1 MNSTLSRVIKD
12 STVAAGPLQPAEIQ
26 RPPLPGLSP
35 FAPKQVGE
43 LESGSDVTAA
53 RALGLGAQAPAH
65 AAPGSTESPKDG
77 KVDLEEVR
85 KEAFQSGF
93 AEGERTGNE
102 NAMRQMQGA
111 IASFGQA
118 AHELTS
124 VKPRLRA
131 EAERELVALSLAI
144 ARRIIHRE
152 LHVDPTTVLAIV
164 RACLQEFDRVE
175 IQCLTVSPEDLEAVA
190 AYFRENPVPNLKLV
204 ADPSVSRGGAVFQTN
219 QGELDARIET
229 QLQEIEYGLADR

>member
-1 MNSTLSRVIKD
+1 MSRVIKD
-12 STVAAGPLQPAEIQ
+12 STVAAGPLQPAEVQ
-26 RPPLPGLSP
+26 RPPSHGLSA
-35 FAPKQVGE
+35 FAPKQVGK
-43 LESGSDVTAA
+43 LESGVDAAAA
-53 RALGLGAQAPAH
+53 RALGLGAQATAH
-65 AAPGSTESPKDG
+65 AAPGSSESPKDRA
-77 KVDLEEVR
+77 VDIEEVR

-93 AEGERTGNE
+93 AEGERVGTE
-102 NAMRQMQGA
+102 SAMRQMQGA

-175 IQCLTVSPEDLEAVA
+175 IQCLTVSPEDLEAVT
-190 AYFRENPVPNLKLV
+190 AYFSENPVPNLKLV
-204 ADPSVSRGGAVFQTN
+204 ADPSVSRRGAVFQTN

>member
-1 MNSTLSRVIKD
+1 M
-12 STVAAGPLQPAEIQ
+12 AAGPLQPAEVR
-26 RPPLPGLSP
+26 RPPSYGLSA
-35 FAPKQVGE
+35 FAPKQVGN
-43 LESGSDVTAA
+43 LESGVDAA
-53 RALGLGAQAPAH
+53 AVRALGLGAQGAAH
-65 AAPGSTESPKDG
+65 AAPGSSESAQDQ

-85 KEAFQSGF
+85 KEAFQAGF

-118 AHELTS
+118 AHELA
-124 VKPRLRA
+124 VLKPRLRA

-144 ARRIIHRE
+144 ARRVVHRE

-164 RACLQEFDRVE
+164 HACLQEFDRVE
-175 IQCLTVSPEDLEAVA
+175 IQRLTVSPEDLDAVA
-190 AYFRENPVPNLKLV
+190 AYFRDHPVANLKLV
-204 ADPSVSRGGAVFQTN
+204 ADSGVSRGGAIFRTN

>member
-1 MNSTLSRVIKD
+1 MRQD
-12 STVAAGPLQPAEIQ
+12 CPLQPAEIQ

-85 KEAFQSGF
+85 KEAFQAGF

>member
-1 MNSTLSRVIKD
+1 MSRVIKD
-12 STVAAGPLQPAEIQ
+12 SSIAAGPHQPAAIQ
-26 RPPLPGLSP
+26 GPPSQGLSA
-35 FAPKQVGE
+35 FAPRQVGE
-43 LESGSDVTAA
+43 PESGLGSAA
-53 RALGLGAQAPAH
+53 SRGLGAQGAAH
-65 AAPGSTESPKDG
+65 GAPGSTESPKDQ
-77 KVDLEEVR
+77 KVDLEGIR

-93 AEGERTGNE
+93 AEGERTGAE
-102 NAMRQMQGA
+102 NAMRQIQGA

-124 VKPRLRA
+124 LKPRLRA
-131 EAERELVALSLAI
+131 EAEREMVALSLAV
-144 ARRIIHRE
+144 ARRIVHRE

-164 RACLQEFDRVE
+164 RACLQDFDRVE

-190 AYFRENPVPNLKLV
+190 VYFRENPVPNLKLV
-204 ADPSVSRGGAVFQTN
+204 ADPSVSRGGALFQTN

>member
-1 MNSTLSRVIKD
+1 MD
-12 STVAAGPLQPAEIQ
+12 VA
-26 RPPLPGLSP
+26 
-35 FAPKQVGE
+35 
-43 LESGSDVTAA
+43 AA

-65 AAPGSTESPKDG
+65 AAPGSSESAQDQ

-85 KEAFQSGF
+85 KEAFQAGF

-118 AHELTS
+118 AHELA
-124 VKPRLRA
+124 VLKPRLRA

-144 ARRIIHRE
+144 ARRVVHRE

-164 RACLQEFDRVE
+164 HACLQEFDRVE
-175 IQCLTVSPEDLEAVA
+175 IQRLTVSPEDL
-190 AYFRENPVPNLKLV
+190 
-204 ADPSVSRGGAVFQTN
+204 DPHFQF
-219 QGELDARIET
+219 DV
-229 QLQEIEYGLADR
+229 

>member
-1 MNSTLSRVIKD
+1 M
-12 STVAAGPLQPAEIQ
+12 
-26 RPPLPGLSP
+26 
-35 FAPKQVGE
+35 
-43 LESGSDVTAA
+43 
-53 RALGLGAQAPAH
+53 GLGAQGAAH
-65 AAPGSTESPKDG
+65 AAPGPTESPKDG

-85 KEAFQSGF
+85 KEAFQAGF
-93 AEGERTGNE
+93 AEGERAGTE
-102 NAMRQMQGA
+102 SA

-190 AYFRENPVPNLKLV
+190 TYFRENPVPNLKLV

>member
-1 MNSTLSRVIKD
+1 MV
-12 STVAAGPLQPAEIQ
+12 Q
-26 RPPLPGLSP
+26 RAPSLGLSA
-35 FAPKQVGE
+35 FAPKQVGKP
-43 LESGSDVTAA
+43 ESGLDAA
-53 RALGLGAQAPAH
+53 ASRALGLGPQGAAH
-65 AAPGSTESPKDG
+65 GAPGTAESPKDQ

-93 AEGERTGNE
+93 AEGERAGAE

-124 VKPRLRA
+124 LKPRLRA
-131 EAERELVALSLAI
+131 EAEGEMVALSLAV
-144 ARRIIHRE
+144 ARRIVHRE

-190 AYFRENPVPNLKLV
+190 AHFRENPVPNLKLV

>member
-1 MNSTLSRVIKD
+1 MSRVIKD
-12 STVAAGPLQPAEIQ
+12 STVAAGPLQPAEVE
-26 RPPLPGLSP
+26 RPPSHGLSA
-35 FAPKQVGE
+35 FTPKQVGK
-43 LESGSDVTAA
+43 LESGLDNSAV
-53 RALGLGAQAPAH
+53 RALGLGAQAAAH
-65 AAPGSTESPKDG
+65 GDPGSTESPKG
-77 KVDLEEVR
+77 QKVDLEELR

-93 AEGERTGNE
+93 AEGERVGAE

-124 VKPRLRA
+124 LKPRLRV
-131 EAERELVALSLAI
+131 EAERELVALALAI

>member
-1 MNSTLSRVIKD
+1 MSRVIKD
-12 STVAAGPLQPAEIQ
+12 GTVAAGALQRAEVE
-26 RPPLPGLSP
+26 RPPSQGLSA
-35 FAPKQVGE
+35 FAPKQVGRI
-43 LESGSDVTAA
+43 ESVLDNSAV
-53 RALGLGAQAPAH
+53 RALGLGAQA
-65 AAPGSTESPKDG
+65 AAQAGPRSTESPKDQQAS
-77 KVDLEEVR
+77 VEELR

-93 AEGERTGNE
+93 AEGERVGAE
-102 NAMRQMQGA
+102 NGMRQMQGA

-118 AHELTS
+118 ARELTS
-124 VKPRLRA
+124 IKPRLRA

-164 RACLQEFDRVE
+164 RACLQQFDRVE
-175 IQCLTVSPEDLEAVA
+175 IQRLTVSPEDLDAVA
-190 AYFRENPVPNLKLV
+190 AYFKESPAPNLKLV